1 MTSPS
6 TPDLKQGV
14 FATSLPLDSLFQMNV
29 DYSGGTDPI
38 YVGYAAPGTA
48 DATEGWLIV
57 KYTYDANDNV
67 TKARFANDQAEFAM
81 AWSSRATYT
90 YS

>member
-6 TPDLKQGV
+6 TLDLKQGA
-14 FATSLPLDSLFQMNV
+14 FATQLPLDSLFQMNV
-29 DYSGGTDPI
+29 DYDGGSDPI

-57 KYTYDANDNV
+57 KYTYSSGNV